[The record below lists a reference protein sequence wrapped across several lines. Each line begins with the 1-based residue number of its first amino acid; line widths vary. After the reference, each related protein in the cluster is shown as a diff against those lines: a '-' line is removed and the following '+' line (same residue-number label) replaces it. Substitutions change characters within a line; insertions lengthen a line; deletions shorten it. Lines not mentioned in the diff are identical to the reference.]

1 MPSYSEFAIGAAITL
16 GVAAALA
23 TFFLRKKSDGKDQGQ
38 GSGPRTALDPKE
50 YQHFKLVEKKI
61 ISHNTR
67 LFRFA
72 LPNPTDILGLPIGQH
87 ISLKAVIDGKDVMRS
102 YTPVSSDDDR
112 GYFELIIKVYEKGV
126 MSRYVDELKPGED
139 SIEVR
144 GPKGAFL
151 YSSNMHRKIGML
163 AGGTG
168 ITPML
173 QVIRAILKN
182 KEDHTEVSLIFANV
196 NSDDILLQ
204 EDLDQLVS
212 KHPNFKLYYVLNNP
226 PEGWTGGVGFI
237 SQEMIQ
243 SHLPPPSE
251 ENVRVVMCGPPMMNK
266 AMQGHLQALGY
277 SPDQVFQF

>member
-1 MPSYSEFAIGAAITL
+1 MPASYSDIAIGVTL
-16 GVAAALA
+16 TVGVAALIAA
-23 TFFLRKKSDGKDQGQ
+23 VFLRKKPEAPKPET
-38 GSGPRTALDPKE
+38 GPRVALNPKE
-50 YQHFKLVEKKI
+50 YQRFRLVDKTI
-61 ISHNTR
+61 VSHNTR

-72 LPNPTDILGLPIGQH
+72 LHRADEILGLPIGQH
-87 ISLKAVIDGKDVMRS
+87 ISLRAIIDDKEVMRS
-102 YTPVSSDDDR
+102 YTPVTSDDEK

-126 MSRYVDELKPGED
+126 MSKYVDQLVPGQD
-139 SIEVR
+139 SIDVR

-151 YSSNMHRKIGML
+151 YRPNMHKKIGML

-182 KEDHTEVSLIFANV
+182 QHDTTEVSLIFANV

-204 EDLDQLVS
+204 QDLDQLVE
-212 KHPNFKLYYVLNNP
+212 KYPNFKLYYVLNNP

-243 SHLPPPSE
+243 AHLPPPAE
-251 ENVRVVMCGPPMMNK
+251 ENVKVVMCGPPMMNK

-277 SPDQVFQF
+277 HPDQVFQF